1 MAAPNNSQA
10 PLLAELSILAAT
22 AGTATELMTQI
33 AEKLN
38 FSLLRY
44 NWVGFYRIEHRP
56 GGEPV
61 LKLGPFA
68 GTIATY
74 PEIPLNQGVCGAA
87 ATSGETILLSK
98 VADDPRYISRD
109 LSTRSELVVP
119 FSVHGKVC
127 RNSRRKQPFSRC
139 LCDHRSPAVR
149 KRRVPR
155 RQVHLRARILSAPY
169 YVFLAWI
176 RDFHKHGGRR

>member
-1 MAAPNNSQA
+1 MAATNNSQA

-44 NWVGFYRIEHRP
+44 NWVGFYKIEHRP
-56 GGEPV
+56 GGESV

-74 PEIPLNQGVCGAA
+74 AEIPLSQGVCGAA
-87 ATSGETILLSK
+87 ASSGETILLSK
-98 VADDPRYISRD
+98 VADDSRYISRD
-109 LSTRSELVVP
+109 LSTRSEIVVP
-119 FSVHGKVC
+119 FSVHGRVGGILDV
-127 RNSRRKQPFSRC
+127 NSHFPDAFAIADRQ
-139 LCDHRSPAVR
+139 LCENAAYLVGQFISERG
-149 KRRVPR
+149 
-155 RQVHLRARILSAPY
+155 Y
-169 YVFLAWI
+169 
-176 RDFHKHGGRR
+176 

>member
-22 AGTATELMTQI
+22 SGTATELMTQI

-44 NWVGFYRIEHRP
+44 NWVGFYKIEHRP
-56 GGEPV
+56 GGDSV

-68 GTIATY
+68 GTITTY

-98 VADDPRYISRD
+98 VAADPRYISRD

-119 FSVHGKVC
+119 FSVHGKVSGILDV
-127 RNSRRKQPFSRC
+127 NSHFPDAFAITDRQ
-139 LCDHRSPAVR
+139 LCENAAYLVGKFISERGH
-149 KRRVPR
+149 
-155 RQVHLRARILSAPY
+155 
-169 YVFLAWI
+169 
-176 RDFHKHGGRR
+176 